1 MNEVAQSTSVL
12 DEHVFQFPA
21 IRTEQGGRVQYML
34 SAPMSMLKRILAFDA
49 EGDVMSRSQRELN
62 TTRAKKIT
70 RYLTDGYD
78 NQGGY
83 LLPTLVGNID
93 AEVKFV
99 EAEGVAG
106 GLGTLHIPLD
116 ADIRLFDGQHR
127 SRGIIDFMNLRREA
141 TDKITLLLTV
151 GISLKTRQQFFS
163 DINNNASKPA
173 TAISMAYNHKDP
185 VNDLVLQVVN
195 SSSVLHGR
203 VDFEHNVVPAKSD
216 LLVSFKAIHDATR
229 KMFGLKPKDEITDQ
243 IRKGAVM
250 LWSAWAEVLRW
261 EWMAANIGP
270 AAYRSQYIGTHGV
283 MINAIGVATAIM
295 LEYHSPVELRQQ
307 LLHTSRKQLAEDLDI
322 FAHADWYGV
331 CVDTDTGAVKCD
343 VLAQNRAAEKLLSVF
358 NLSPE
363 DPNGWL
369 RACFD
374 DAVSD
379 EIVADMAAKIA
390 TVAAEMEL
398 DMNTLKDEL
407 PGVIVA
413 SDKPLK
419 DEFMNM
425 RRMRAWFK
433 KQYPQPAAA

>member
-1 MNEVAQSTSVL
+1 MNEVAQSPSVL
-12 DEHVFQFPA
+12 EEHVFQFPA
-21 IRTEQGGRVQYML
+21 VRTDQGGRVQYML

-49 EGDVMSRSQRELN
+49 AGDVMSRSQRELN
-62 TTRAKKIT
+62 AARAKKIT

-78 NQGGY
+78 NNGCY

-99 EAEGVAG
+99 EAAGVGG
-106 GLGTLHIPLD
+106 GLGTLHIPMD

-195 SSSVLHGR
+195 SNAVLHGR
-203 VDFEHNVVPAKSD
+203 VDFEHNVVPSKCD
-216 LLVSFKAIHDATR
+216 LLISFKAIHDATR
-229 KMFGLKPKDEITDQ
+229 KMFGLKPKDDIKDDTRQ
-243 IRKGAVM
+243 AAVM
-250 LWSAWAEVLRW
+250 LWKAWTDVLRW
-261 EWMAANIGP
+261 EWMVENIGP

-283 MINAIGVATAIM
+283 MINAIGVATAMM
-295 LEYHSPVELRQQ
+295 LEHYSPVALRQ
-307 LLHTSRKQLAEDLDI
+307 LLLDTSRAQVAEDLEL
-322 FAHADWYGV
+322 FAHANWQGV
-331 CVDTDTGAVKCD
+331 CIDSDTGAVKCD
-343 VLAQNRAAEKLLSVF
+343 VLAQNRAAEKLLSLF
-358 NLSPE
+358 KLIPE

-369 RACFD
+369 RECFD
-374 DAVSD
+374 DTVTDAMVSD
-379 EIVADMAAKIA
+379 MVDKIV
-390 TVAAEMEL
+390 TVATEMKL
-398 DMNTLKDEL
+398 DIESLKNDVPERIA
-407 PGVIVA
+407 G

-419 DEFMNM
+419 DEFLNI
-425 RRMRAWFK
+425 RRLRGWFK
-433 KQYPQPAAA
+433 KQFPQSEAV

>member
-1 MNEVAQSTSVL
+1 MNEVAQSTPVL
-12 DEHVFQFPA
+12 DEHFFQFPA

-49 EGDVMSRSQRELN
+49 AGEVMSRSQRELN
-62 TTRAKKIT
+62 TARAKKIT

-78 NQGGY
+78 NQGCY

-99 EAEGVAG
+99 EAVGVAG
-106 GLGTLHIPLD
+106 GLGTLHIPMD

-127 SRGIIDFMNLRREA
+127 SRGIMDFINLRREA

-195 SSSVLHGR
+195 SSAVLHGR
-203 VDFEHNVVPAKSD
+203 VDFEHNVVPAKCD

-229 KMFGLKPKDEITDQ
+229 KMFGLKPKDDITDNTRQ
-243 IRKGAVM
+243 AAVM
-250 LWSAWAEVLRW
+250 LWNAWAELLRW
-261 EWMAANIGP
+261 EWMTVNIGP

-283 MINAIGVATAIM
+283 MINAIGVATGIM
-295 LEYHSPVELRQQ
+295 LEHYTPVDLRQ
-307 LLHTSRKQLAEDLDI
+307 LLLDSSRKNIAEDLEV
-322 FAHADWYGV
+322 FAHGNWLGV
-331 CVDTDTGAVKCD
+331 CVDVENGTVKCD
-343 VLAQNRAAEKLLSVF
+343 VLAQNRTAEKLLSVF

-363 DPNGWL
+363 DPNAWL

-374 DAVSD
+374 DSVTDVMVAEMTVK
-379 EIVADMAAKIA
+379 IGTVAD
-390 TVAAEMEL
+390 EMGL
-398 DMNTLKDEL
+398 DIEILKNAIPERIKL
-407 PGVIVA
+407 
-413 SDKPLK
+413 SDKSLK
-419 DEFMNM
+419 DEFLNM
-425 RRMRAWFK
+425 RRMRMWFK
-433 KQYPQPAAA
+433 KQFPAPVEA